1 MNLDIMSLKFRREE
15 WAGEISLGVV
25 SMAMGLHR
33 LKEITNGVSIEKRS
47 KRLVRDVPIQEVKKI
62 SKNYLTTSPQNFF
75 IDFIF

>member
-1 MNLDIMSLKFRREE
+1 MNLDIMSLKIRREE

-62 SKNYLTTSPQNFF
+62 SKN
-75 IDFIF
+75 

>member
-15 WAGEISLGVV
+15 WAREISLGVV

-62 SKNYLTTSPQNFF
+62 SKN
-75 IDFIF
+75 

>member
-15 WAGEISLGVV
+15 WAGETSLGVV

-62 SKNYLTTSPQNFF
+62 SKN
-75 IDFIF
+75 

>member
-47 KRLVRDVPIQEVKKI
+47 KRLVRDVPIQEVNKI
-62 SKNYLTTSPQNFF
+62 SKN
-75 IDFIF
+75 

>member
-62 SKNYLTTSPQNFF
+62 SKN
-75 IDFIF
+75 

>member
-15 WAGEISLGVV
+15 WAGEIPLGVV

-62 SKNYLTTSPQNFF
+62 SKN
-75 IDFIF
+75 